1 MCFSIK
7 KIYLS
12 EEPDEGDPEG
22 QKNFNTDVIV
32 LTEEEDEE
40 NEIVLVKYVAS
51 FFTYS
56 NLHDLQ
62 VRHEKTGE
70 YLNGKYFY
78 AKNMV
83 LVNECSVSKIEVI
96 IRHMIDEGEFR
107 EAFRKI

>member
-1 MCFSIK
+1 MCFAIK

-12 EEPDEGDPEG
+12 EEPDEGDPES

-40 NEIVLVKYVAS
+40 SEIVLVKYVAS

-62 VRHEKTGE
+62 ARHEKTGE
-70 YLNGKYFY
+70 NLNGKYFY
-78 AKNMV
+78 ARNMV
-83 LVNECSVSKIEVI
+83 LVNECSISNIEVI